1 MSGAIVR
8 CLIPPAPEPRLE
20 SLRWTL
26 HCCGRERLVTIPTM
40 PSRAMNGT
48 MNGISEIA
56 PAECLDDGGA
66 LAIAEARRCCS
77 PMGWRIRQEV
87 YLLLR
92 HGGLC

>member
-1 MSGAIVR
+1 
-8 CLIPPAPEPRLE
+8 
-20 SLRWTL
+20 
-26 HCCGRERLVTIPTM
+26 M

-66 LAIAEARRCCS
+66 LAIAEARQCCS